1 MTKKKWFYPVCFV
14 LLAALTLT
22 AILLQNRDLT
32 PASFVSYVSAGNPAL
47 LIAAVVC
54 MLAYIFFE
62 GEALRVLCKAVGYP
76 RPLGSGLIY
85 SASDIYFSA
94 ITPSA
99 TGGQPASAVWMMRDG
114 IPGVVTTS
122 ILLMNLALYTMAII
136 VLGAACILLTPGLFL
151 EAHALSKLLIV
162 SGGCVQVA
170 MFVGFWLLVFQ
181 PRLLMRIADFVL
193 RALKRLR
200 LMRNAEARRQ
210 KLIALEEDYHRCA
223 ELFRARPGALIRAF
237 LCNLLQ
243 RLSLLL
249 VPVMTFLATGGAP
262 RSIARAF
269 TAQGL
274 VVLGSN
280 SVPLPGGVGVS
291 DYLFMDLFGNF
302 VPDPAELNLLSRG
315 ISFYACMLLCALAML
330 VSLALRKR
338 RGGTHS

>member
-1 MTKKKWFYPVCFV
+1 M
-14 LLAALTLT
+14 
-22 AILLQNRDLT
+22 
-32 PASFVSYVSAGNPAL
+32 
-47 LIAAVVC
+47 
-54 MLAYIFFE
+54 
-62 GEALRVLCKAVGYP
+62 
-76 RPLGSGLIY
+76 
-85 SASDIYFSA
+85 
-94 ITPSA
+94 
-99 TGGQPASAVWMMRDG
+99 
-114 IPGVVTTS
+114 
-122 ILLMNLALYTMAII
+122 
-136 VLGAACILLTPGLFL
+136 
-151 EAHALSKLLIV
+151 
-162 SGGCVQVA
+162 
-170 MFVGFWLLVFQ
+170 
-181 PRLLMRIADFVL
+181 
-193 RALKRLR
+193 
-200 LMRNAEARRQ
+200 
-210 KLIALEEDYHRCA
+210 
-223 ELFRARPGALIRAF
+223 FRARPGALIRAF

-315 ISFYACMLLCALAML
+315 ISFYACILLCALAML

>member
-1 MTKKKWFYPVCFV
+1 
-14 LLAALTLT
+14 
-22 AILLQNRDLT
+22 
-32 PASFVSYVSAGNPAL
+32 
-47 LIAAVVC
+47 
-54 MLAYIFFE
+54 
-62 GEALRVLCKAVGYP
+62 
-76 RPLGSGLIY
+76 
-85 SASDIYFSA
+85 
-94 ITPSA
+94 
-99 TGGQPASAVWMMRDG
+99 
-114 IPGVVTTS
+114 
-122 ILLMNLALYTMAII
+122 MAII

-151 EAHALSKLLIV
+151 QASALSKLLIA
-162 SGGCVQVA
+162 SGSCVQIA
-170 MFVGFWLLVFQ
+170 MFIGFWLLVFRPQ
-181 PRLLMRIADFVL
+181 LLMRIADFVL

-200 LMRNAEARRQ
+200 LMRNAETRRQ

-223 ELFRARPGALIRAF
+223 ELFRAHPGALIRAF

-262 RSIARAF
+262 RSVARAF

-302 VPDPAELNLLSRG
+302 VSDPAELDLLSRG
-315 ISFYACMLLCALAML
+315 ISFYACILLCALAML

-338 RGGTHS
+338 RGGAHP